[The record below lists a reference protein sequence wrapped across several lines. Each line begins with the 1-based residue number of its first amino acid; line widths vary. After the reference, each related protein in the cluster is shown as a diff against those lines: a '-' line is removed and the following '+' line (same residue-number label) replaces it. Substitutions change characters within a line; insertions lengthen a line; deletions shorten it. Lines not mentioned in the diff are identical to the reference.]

1 MGSGFWFKRRRKSY
15 NRKKMIQ
22 RESLIKLENV
32 SKRYKLG
39 KLEIPIL
46 KNINLE
52 IKKSDFLTIMGASG
66 SGKSTL
72 LHIIGCLDTPSEGK
86 IFWKGREI
94 SKLKEDELAK
104 IRNRGIGFVFQH
116 FSLLSNLNA
125 LENVMLPM
133 VFRGIPEKQRIEKA
147 KESLDRVN
155 LGKRIYHKPAEL
167 SGGEQ
172 QRVAIARALVND
184 PEIIIGDEPT
194 GNLDSKNGEMIM
206 EIFVNLHKEENKTI
220 VLVTHDPHIAEYS
233 ERVIRIKDG
242 EIISNN

>member
-1 MGSGFWFKRRRKSY
+1 
-15 NRKKMIQ
+15 MIQ

-52 IKKSDFLTIMGASG
+52 IQKSDFLTIMGASG

-72 LHIIGCLDTPSEGK
+72 LHIIGCLDTPSDGK

-104 IRNRGIGFVFQH
+104 IRNKDIGFVFQH

-133 VFRGIPEKQRIEKA
+133 IFRGIPEKQRIEKA

-206 EIFVNLHKEENKTI
+206 EIFVNLHKKENKTI

>member
-1 MGSGFWFKRRRKSY
+1 MGSDFWLKRRRKSY

-52 IKKSDFLTIMGASG
+52 IQKSDFLTIMGASG

-104 IRNRGIGFVFQH
+104 IRNRDIGFVFQH

-133 VFRGIPEKQRIEKA
+133 VFGGISEKQRIEKA

-172 QRVAIARALVND
+172 QRVAIARALVNN
-184 PEIIIGDEPT
+184 PGIIIGDEPT

-206 EIFVNLHKEENKTI
+206 EIFVNLHKKENKTI
-220 VLVTHDPHIAEYS
+220 FLVTHDPHIAEYS

>member
-1 MGSGFWFKRRRKSY
+1 
-15 NRKKMIQ
+15 MIQ

-52 IKKSDFLTIMGASG
+52 IQKSDFLTIMGASG

>member
-1 MGSGFWFKRRRKSY
+1 MT
-15 NRKKMIQ
+15 Q

-72 LHIIGCLDTPSEGK
+72 LHIIGCLDTPSDGK

-104 IRNRGIGFVFQH
+104 IRNKDIGFVFQH

-133 VFRGIPEKQRIEKA
+133 IFRGIPEKQRIEKA

-206 EIFVNLHKEENKTI
+206 EIFVNLHKKENKTI

>member
-1 MGSGFWFKRRRKSY
+1 
-15 NRKKMIQ
+15 MIQ

-52 IKKSDFLTIMGASG
+52 IKKSGFLTIMGASG

>member
-1 MGSGFWFKRRRKSY
+1 
-15 NRKKMIQ
+15 MIQ

-32 SKRYKLG
+32 SEKYKLG

-52 IKKSDFLTIMGASG
+52 IQKGDFLTIMGASG

-72 LHIIGCLDTPSEGK
+72 LHIIGCLDTPSAGK

-104 IRNRGIGFVFQH
+104 IRNRDIGFVFQH

-133 VFRGIPEKQRIEKA
+133 VFKGVPEKQRIEKA
-147 KESLDRVN
+147 KESLNRLN

-172 QRVAIARALVND
+172 QRVSIARALVND

>member
-1 MGSGFWFKRRRKSY
+1 
-15 NRKKMIQ
+15 MIQ

-52 IKKSDFLTIMGASG
+52 IQKGDFLTIMGASG

-104 IRNRGIGFVFQH
+104 IRNRDIGFVFQH

-133 VFRGIPEKQRIEKA
+133 VFGGISEKQRIEKA

-206 EIFVNLHKEENKTI
+206 EIFVNLHKKENKTI

>member
-1 MGSGFWFKRRRKSY
+1 
-15 NRKKMIQ
+15 
-22 RESLIKLENV
+22 
-32 SKRYKLG
+32 
-39 KLEIPIL
+39 
-46 KNINLE
+46 
-52 IKKSDFLTIMGASG
+52 DFLTIMGASG

>member
-1 MGSGFWFKRRRKSY
+1 
-15 NRKKMIQ
+15 MIQ

>member
-1 MGSGFWFKRRRKSY
+1 
-15 NRKKMIQ
+15 MIQ

-72 LHIIGCLDTPSEGK
+72 LHIIGCLDTPSDGK

-104 IRNRGIGFVFQH
+104 IRNKDIGFVFQH

-133 VFRGIPEKQRIEKA
+133 IFRGIPEKQRIEKA

-206 EIFVNLHKEENKTI
+206 EIFVNLHKKENKTI